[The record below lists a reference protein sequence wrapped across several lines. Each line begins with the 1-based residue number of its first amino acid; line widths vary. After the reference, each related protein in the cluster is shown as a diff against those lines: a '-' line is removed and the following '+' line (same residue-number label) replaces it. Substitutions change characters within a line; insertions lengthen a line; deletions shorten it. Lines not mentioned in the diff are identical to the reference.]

1 MKANAPRRKIF
12 DALDL
17 MGTEPPAT
25 EGKDGI
31 SYLAI
36 KDIKPFYDHPFH
48 LYEGERL
55 NDMVESIREHGVLNP
70 VIMRTCGNGYD
81 MLAGHNG

>member
-1 MKANAPRRKIF
+1 MKSNATKRKIF

-17 MGTEPPAT
+17 VETEPVAT

-31 SYLAI
+31 NCLAI
-36 KDIKPFYDHPFH
+36 KDIKPFHDHPFH

-55 NDMVESIREHGVLNP
+55 NDMVEHSGAWCLESSHRENMWGW
-70 VIMRTCGNGYD
+70 I
-81 MLAGHNG
+81 